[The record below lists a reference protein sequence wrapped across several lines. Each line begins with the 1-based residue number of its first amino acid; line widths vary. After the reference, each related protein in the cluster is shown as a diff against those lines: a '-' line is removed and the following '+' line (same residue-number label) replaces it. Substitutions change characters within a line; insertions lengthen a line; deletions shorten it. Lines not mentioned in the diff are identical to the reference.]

1 MACLQLYRKLLLLVT
16 FLRVHSNSNE
26 VSYFPCQNTYP
37 NLKTTCHIKLKFFLW
52 TKLIEKVLLAKY
64 IISIT
69 PPLNDIVIIK
79 LRYSIKPK
87 HGRYVK
93 GYGFLFFGKNICKSV
108 IGKYI
113 QKLPDGAKKSTADA
127 IKTASKRVVQKRA
140 EATVDLFSNEIADKI
155 KSVL

>member
-1 MACLQLYRKLLLLVT
+1 MTNEKHFPKTISQWEFDYGLFTNLPRIIVT
-16 FLRVHSNSNE
+16 CDFSPR
-26 VSYFPCQNTYP
+26 YP

-52 TKLIEKVLLAKY
+52 TKLIEKLLLAKY
-64 IISIT
+64 VISIT

-113 QKLPDGAKKSTADA
+113 QKLPDGAKKSTTDA

-140 EATVDLFSNEIADKI
+140 EATVDLF
-155 KSVL
+155 